1 MKKQG
6 ELAELLSPEPVN
18 SIESKK
24 NSKSRTRNPVRIS
37 QVHIDTEFPKVN
49 IEPEEDEVR
58 MSIKTIEKTYRNMP
72 KTLKKKLRQKLS
84 QKNGLVQTDE
94 TTGIDVLQ
102 GGQIDSHF

>member
-1 MKKQG
+1 VKKQG

-24 NSKSRTRNPVRIS
+24 NSKSKTRNPVRIS

-49 IEPEEDEVR
+49 LEPEEDEVR

-84 QKNGLVQTDE
+84 LKNGLVQTDE
-94 TTGIDVLQ
+94 TTGIDVIQ
-102 GGQIDSHF
+102 

>member
-1 MKKQG
+1 
-6 ELAELLSPEPVN
+6 LAELLSPEPVN
-18 SIESKK
+18 TIESKK
-24 NSKSRTRNPVRIS
+24 NSKSRPRKPVRIS

-49 IEPEEDEVR
+49 IETDEDEVG

-102 GGQIDSHF
+102 RGQIDSHF

>member
-1 MKKQG
+1 VKKQG

-24 NSKSRTRNPVRIS
+24 NSKSKTRNPVRIS

-84 QKNGLVQTDE
+84 LKNGLVQTDE
-94 TTGIDVLQ
+94 TTGIDV
-102 GGQIDSHF
+102 I

>member
-1 MKKQG
+1 VKKQG

-49 IEPEEDEVR
+49 IDPEEDEVR

-84 QKNGLVQTDE
+84 LKNGLVQTDE
-94 TTGIDVLQ
+94 TTGIDV
-102 GGQIDSHF
+102 I

>member
-1 MKKQG
+1 M
-6 ELAELLSPEPVN
+6 E
-18 SIESKK
+18 
-24 NSKSRTRNPVRIS
+24 T
-37 QVHIDTEFPKVN
+37 D
-49 IEPEEDEVR
+49 EDEVR

-94 TTGIDVLQ
+94 TTGIDVMQ

>member
-1 MKKQG
+1 
-6 ELAELLSPEPVN
+6 
-18 SIESKK
+18 
-24 NSKSRTRNPVRIS
+24 VRIS

-84 QKNGLVQTDE
+84 LKNGLVQTDE
-94 TTGIDVLQ
+94 TTGIDVIQ